1 MQVLSLALLTAY
13 NTVCAH
19 MRTWH
24 YWPWAIAVAIR
35 RLFDRPARSC
45 ETVLDSFFAKKEHA
59 SLDAIHFLYTGASDA
74 ILLQS
79 QGKFALVDCAEDTH
93 YPAQKPHLAL
103 PGWEDYVVDYVKR
116 VAGGKLEFI
125 LATHT
130 HSDHIGGF
138 DSLIHDP
145 DISIARAYVK
155 RYDNTNMHPY
165 ERDYWDNQACYTQLL
180 EACAARNVPVIQ
192 DDFSAAP
199 FALGKLQCS
208 IINGEQRW
216 RRDENANSLGLL
228 VQCHGQRALLTG
240 DINNIYGDEQRMA
253 AQIGRVNLLQAA
265 HHGYDGSTTLPWLL
279 HLRPQ
284 TIVFTNDM
292 RRVYPTLKLR
302 AKVCANSRF
311 IATGQHGGVVAQF
324 NEEGITFH
332 AIGETTQP
340 KPAQEY

>member
-1 MQVLSLALLTAY
+1 MQLLSLALRTVY
-13 NTVCAH
+13 NTVWAH

-24 YWPWAIAVAIR
+24 DWPWAIGAALKRI
-35 RLFDRPARSC
+35 FIQPSRSD
-45 ETVLDSFFAKKEHA
+45 ESFFGSFFSKKEHA
-59 SLDAIHFLYTGASDA
+59 TCDAIHFLYTGASDA

-79 QGKFALVDCAEDTH
+79 GGKFALVDCAEDSH
-93 YPAQKPHLAL
+93 YPAAKSHLAV

-138 DSLIHDP
+138 DTLINDQ
-145 DISIARAYVK
+145 DIFIECAYVK
-155 RYDNTNMHPY
+155 RYDNAAMHAY
-165 ERDYWDNQACYTQLL
+165 ERDYWDNEECYTQMLD
-180 EACAARNVPVIQ
+180 ACAARNIPVIH
-192 DDFSAAP
+192 DLPAESFM
-199 FALGKLQCS
+199 LGELQCT
-208 IINGEQRW
+208 IINGEQRR

-228 VQCHGQRALLTG
+228 IECRGQRALLAS

-253 AQIGRVNLLQAA
+253 PQIGRVNLLQAA

-279 HLRPQ
+279 HLRPH
-284 TIVFTNDM
+284 TILFTNNM

-302 AKVCANSRF
+302 AKLCANSRF
-311 IATGQHGGVVAQF
+311 IATGTHGGVVAQF
-324 NEEGITFH
+324 GQHDITYH

-340 KPAQEY
+340 RDAQGY